1 MSVPATRRELV
12 VVVTTSPPVPAD
24 RLLPAAF
31 SAAIAVFGAGVI
43 QDVAAGPRHS
53 GLLHVLVGPGLR
65 RRALERQMALAIEER
80 LVPGTDGPVAARV
93 QVLAHREGA
102 GAVIRELAGA
112 WLAGSGAE
120 GSISAKDN
128 AYLDAVRRLIEGRRL
143 RMVFQPVVEAWT
155 GRVVGYE
162 ALCRGPEGDILESPD
177 AFLDAVH
184 RARMEEAAQVELV
197 GLARRRA
204 LETFPS
210 SDLLLF
216 INALAEEH
224 WPAAERIFELYHGD
238 GWPWAQVVFEITEKA
253 PVRNPEPFLAIL
265 EWGRKAG
272 VRFALDDVGAG
283 YSGLSSYALLR
294 PEYTKVDI
302 GLVRGCDRDSVR
314 RAIIS
319 SVVQLAHRT
328 SSLVVAEGV
337 ETAAEL
343 DTVRWLGVDLVQ
355 GFLVAPPSEIPLV
368 PQGEWRVPGEV
379 IGKRRVR
386 AVREQGA

>member
-1 MSVPATRRELV
+1 MPAPRRELV
-12 VVVTTSPPVPAD
+12 VVVTTSPPVPSD

-31 SAAIAVFGAGVI
+31 TAAIAAFGAGVI
-43 QDVAAGPRHS
+43 QDVAAGPRQS
-53 GLLHVLVGPGLR
+53 ALLHVLVGPGLR

-80 LVPGTDGPVAARV
+80 LSAGVDGPVAARV
-93 QVLAHREGA
+93 QALAHREGA
-102 GAVIRELAGA
+102 GAVVRELASTWVA
-112 WLAGSGAE
+112 AAGPAA
-120 GSISAKDN
+120 SISARDN

-162 ALCRGPEGDILESPD
+162 ALCRGPKGDVFESPD

-204 LETFPS
+204 QETFPGG
-210 SDLLLF
+210 DLLLF
-216 INALAEEH
+216 INLLAEEH
-224 WPAAERIFELYHGD
+224 WPAAERMSELYGGD
-238 GWPWAQVVFEITEKA
+238 GWPWTQVVLEITEKA
-253 PVRNPEPFLAIL
+253 PVQNPESFVAVLKWA
-265 EWGRKAG
+265 RDAG

-302 GLVRGCDRDSVR
+302 GLVRGCDQDEVR

-319 SVVQLAHRT
+319 SLVSLAHRT
-328 SSLVVAEGV
+328 GSLVVAEGV

-343 DTVRWLGVDLVQ
+343 DAVRWLGVDLVQ
-355 GFLVAPPSEIPLV
+355 GYLVAPPSEIPLV
-368 PQGEWRVPGEV
+368 PQGDWRVPGEV
-379 IGKRRVR
+379 VGRRRTR
-386 AVREQGA
+386 ALRERGA